1 VAFPAKVRKFVK
13 RSSSGLG
20 AAAPFSRRKKCTQLR
35 KSCGACFILVLKINR
50 MKTAAQR
57 IETADTIELVPQIL
71 HLKKILVP
79 TDFSETSK
87 KAVQYALRFAE
98 QFGCDIALLYVVEP
112 ATPMIGAPLAVE
124 PFTEKDEFSMAEKD
138 LAVLAAESH
147 TDGAHS
153 VRSLVR
159 IGHAPN
165 EITKA
170 AKELDADLII
180 IATHGYTS
188 WRHFCIGST
197 TERVV
202 RTAPCPVLVVRE
214 KEHEFV

>member
-1 VAFPAKVRKFVK
+1 
-13 RSSSGLG
+13 
-20 AAAPFSRRKKCTQLR
+20 
-35 KSCGACFILVLKINR
+35 

-98 QFGCDIALLYVVEP
+98 QFGCEISLLYVVEP
-112 ATPMIGAPLAVE
+112 PTPMIGAPIGVE
-124 PFTEKDEFSMAEKD
+124 PFTDKDELSMAEKD
-138 LAVLAAESH
+138 LAALALDSR
-147 TDGAHS
+147 TTGAHS
-153 VRSLVR
+153 VSSLVR
-159 IGHAPN
+159 VGHAPN

-170 AKELDADLII
+170 AKDLDADLII
-180 IATHGYTS
+180 ISTHGYTS
-188 WRHFCIGST
+188 WQHFCIGST

>member
-1 VAFPAKVRKFVK
+1 
-13 RSSSGLG
+13 
-20 AAAPFSRRKKCTQLR
+20 
-35 KSCGACFILVLKINR
+35 

-57 IETADTIELVPQIL
+57 IETADTIELVPQIF

-98 QFGCDIALLYVVEP
+98 QFGCEIALLYVVEP
-112 ATPMIGAPLAVE
+112 ATPMIGAPLGVE
-124 PFTEKDEFSMAEKD
+124 PFTEKDEFSIAEKD
-138 LAVLAAESH
+138 LAVFAAESR
-147 TDGAHS
+147 TAGAHS
-153 VRSLVR
+153 VSSLVR

-170 AKELDADLII
+170 AKDLDVDLII

-188 WRHFCIGST
+188 WQHLCMGST
-197 TERVV
+197 AERVV

>member
-1 VAFPAKVRKFVK
+1 
-13 RSSSGLG
+13 
-20 AAAPFSRRKKCTQLR
+20 
-35 KSCGACFILVLKINR
+35 

-57 IETADTIELVPQIL
+57 IQTADTIELVPQIL
-71 HLKKILVP
+71 RLKKILVP

-98 QFGCDIALLYVVEP
+98 QFGCEITLLYVVEP
-112 ATPMIGAPLAVE
+112 ATPMIGAPLGIE
-124 PFTEKDEFSMAEKD
+124 PFTDKDEVSIAEKD
-138 LAVLAAESH
+138 RAVLAAESH
-147 TDGAHS
+147 THGAHS
-153 VRSLVR
+153 VNSLVR
-159 IGHAPN
+159 VGHAPN

-170 AKELDADLII
+170 AKELDADLIM

-188 WRHFCIGST
+188 WRHLCIGST

>member
-1 VAFPAKVRKFVK
+1 
-13 RSSSGLG
+13 
-20 AAAPFSRRKKCTQLR
+20 
-35 KSCGACFILVLKINR
+35 

-57 IETADTIELVPQIL
+57 IQTADTIELVPQII

-87 KAVQYALRFAE
+87 KAIQYALRFAE
-98 QFGCDIALLYVVEP
+98 QVGCEIALLYVVEP
-112 ATPMIGAPLAVE
+112 AIPMIGAPLVIE
-124 PFTEKDEFSMAEKD
+124 PFTEKDEFSIAKKE

-147 TDGAHS
+147 TNGAHS
-153 VRSLVR
+153 VSSLVR
-159 IGHAPN
+159 VGHAPN
-165 EITKA
+165 EINKV
-170 AKELDADLII
+170 AKDLDVDLII
-180 IATHGYTS
+180 ISTHGYTS

-197 TERVV
+197 AERVV

>member
-1 VAFPAKVRKFVK
+1 
-13 RSSSGLG
+13 
-20 AAAPFSRRKKCTQLR
+20 
-35 KSCGACFILVLKINR
+35 
-50 MKTAAQR
+50 MKTAIQR

-124 PFTEKDEFSMAEKD
+124 VFTDKDELSMAEKD
-138 LAVLAAESH
+138 LAALAAESH
-147 TDGAHS
+147 ANGAHS
-153 VRSLVR
+153 VNSFVR
-159 IGHAPN
+159 MGHAPN

-170 AKELDADLII
+170 AKDLDVDLII

-188 WRHFCIGST
+188 WRHLCIGST
-197 TERVV
+197 AERVV

>member
-1 VAFPAKVRKFVK
+1 
-13 RSSSGLG
+13 
-20 AAAPFSRRKKCTQLR
+20 
-35 KSCGACFILVLKINR
+35 

-71 HLKKILVP
+71 HLRKILVP

-98 QFGCDIALLYVVEP
+98 QFGYEIALLYVVEA
-112 ATPMIGAPLAVE
+112 ATPLIGAPIGIE
-124 PFTEKDEFSMAEKD
+124 QFTDKDEFSMAEKD
-138 LAVLAAESH
+138 LAVLAVESR
-147 TDGAHS
+147 TTGAHWVS
-153 VRSLVR
+153 SFVRV
-159 IGHAPN
+159 GHAPN
-165 EITKA
+165 EITKV
-170 AKELDADLII
+170 AKDLDVDLII
-180 IATHGYTS
+180 IATNGYMS

-197 TERVV
+197 AERLV

>member
-1 VAFPAKVRKFVK
+1 MK
-13 RSSSGLG
+13 R
-20 AAAPFSRRKKCTQLR
+20 
-35 KSCGACFILVLKINR
+35 
-50 MKTAAQR
+50 AAQR
-57 IETADTIELVPQIL
+57 IQTADTIELVPQIL

-98 QFGCDIALLYVVEP
+98 QFGCEIALLYVVEP

-147 TDGAHS
+147 TNSAHPVS
-153 VRSLVR
+153 SLVR
-159 IGHAPN
+159 VGHAPN

-170 AKELDADLII
+170 AR
-180 IATHGYTS
+180 G
-188 WRHFCIGST
+188 
-197 TERVV
+197 
-202 RTAPCPVLVVRE
+202 P
-214 KEHEFV
+214 